1 MYNIV
6 YLLIFVVSNH
16 PELENQHHEWVR
28 ATLAFDQEIEDFD
41 DLVDPRWLLPLNY
54 MLEKIRQEEKNK
66 FIPVSFF
73 IILYNH

>member
-6 YLLIFVVSNH
+6 YLLIFVVSIH

-41 DLVDPRWLLPLNY
+41 DLVDPRRLFDCCL
-54 MLEKIRQEEKNK
+54 
-66 FIPVSFF
+66 
-73 IILYNH
+73 